1 MVKKKVKLAILEK
14 QKYMAAHLKR
24 LTTLCGLLPCRSTRI
39 SVSPDSETGILLNSE
54 RYQNSSLVDETRN
67 VNQEIPANAE
77 KQVEEQSEDFMQI
90 D

>member
-1 MVKKKVKLAILEK
+1 MLKKKVKLAIVQK
-14 QKYMAAHLKR
+14 QKYMALKLKR
-24 LTTLCGLLPCRSTRI
+24 LTTLCGLLPCKSTRI
-39 SVSPDSETGILLNSE
+39 SVSPDSETGILLDSE

>member
-1 MVKKKVKLAILEK
+1 
-14 QKYMAAHLKR
+14 MAAKLKR

-39 SVSPDSETGILLNSE
+39 SISPDSETGILLDSE